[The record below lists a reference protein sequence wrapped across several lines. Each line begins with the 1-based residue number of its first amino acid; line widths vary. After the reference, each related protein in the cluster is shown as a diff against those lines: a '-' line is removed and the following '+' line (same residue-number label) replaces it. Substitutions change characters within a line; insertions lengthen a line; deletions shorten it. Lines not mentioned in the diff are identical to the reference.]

1 MLQTQTVTAETLA
14 LIKQLMADPR
24 LNDFT
29 LVGGTAL
36 ALTIGHRQSIDI
48 DLFTNRPFDVDKI
61 AALLKDEHRAEFV
74 KTYQGSTVCFIN
86 GIKTDLISHR
96 YPIIKPSETIDGIRI
111 MSQPDIAALKLH
123 AIVNNGTRIK
133 DFVDIHFM
141 LEKMTLSEMYAA
153 YETKYHPNASRD
165 VAKLALRDHT
175 RIDFKEPVL
184 LAGNALDWP
193 KINARLLQAIE
204 RPDKIFLSAIRQQQE
219 QHSLK
224 DEPSQEIKRGKG
236 LRP

>member
-1 MLQTQTVTAETLA
+1 MLQTQTVTVETLA

-24 LNDFT
+24 LEDFI

-74 KTYQGSTVCFIN
+74 KVYQGSTVCFID

-96 YPIIKPSETIDGIRI
+96 YPVIKPPETIDGIRI

-123 AIVNNGTRIK
+123 AIVNNGTRLK

-141 LEKMTLSEMYAA
+141 LEKMPLSEMYSA

-175 RIDFKEPVL
+175 RIDFKEPVML
-184 LAGNALDWP
+184 VGNTLDWP
-193 KINARLLQAIE
+193 KINARLLQAVE
-204 RPDKIFLSAIRQQQE
+204 RPDKIFLPAIRQQLNVKVE
-219 QHSLK
+219 VPKESRNR
-224 DEPSQEIKRGKG
+224 KRKG
-236 LRP
+236 IRR

>member
-24 LNDFT
+24 LNDFI

-48 DLFTNRPFDVDKI
+48 DLFTDRPFDVPQT
-61 AALLKDEHRAEFV
+61 AALLKDEHKAEAV
-74 KTYQGSTVCFIN
+74 KIYQGSTVCFIN
-86 GIKTDLISHR
+86 GVKTDFISHR
-96 YPIIKPSETIDGIRI
+96 YPVIKPAETIDGIRI
-111 MSQPDIAALKLH
+111 MSLPDIAALKLH

-141 LEKMTLSEMYAA
+141 LEKMTLSEMYTA
-153 YETKYHPNASRD
+153 YEAKYHPNTSRD

-175 RIDFKEPVL
+175 SINFKDNVVL
-184 LAGNALDWP
+184 ADGDLEWH

-204 RPDKIFLSAIRQQQE
+204 RPDKIFLSAIRQQLNVKVE
-219 QHSLK
+219 APKERRKGKS
-224 DEPSQEIKRGKG
+224 KG
-236 LRP
+236 LSH